1 MAEELDEKNDIPGQ
15 VKEEE
20 DYDSGDD
27 DKSESEF
34 SDSDEDEGDSDTG
47 LTENQ
52 NRLLYLISLYSH
64 AAQTEEEKEEWIRRQ
79 ALMVLCYEGIV
90 AQVLDYDYAPASY
103 LVQGRRNISILH
115 KKETVI
121 LTFYGKR
128 N

>member
-1 MAEELDEKNDIPGQ
+1 MAEELDENNDIPGQ

-103 LVQGRRNISILH
+103 LVQGRRKYFNTTQEGNSDIDFLR
-115 KKETVI
+115 
-121 LTFYGKR
+121 KR

>member
-1 MAEELDEKNDIPGQ
+1 MAEELDENNDIPGQ

-90 AQVLDYDYAPASY
+90 AQVLDYDYALLRIWFRGDAS
-103 LVQGRRNISILH
+103 ISILH